1 MNVMVDL
8 GLRRLYLAVAMGMD
22 IRNVEPSTT
31 SKKIRDSRFLFTLY
45 HLSMNSKLTLL
56 DDVFKD

>member
-22 IRNVEPSTT
+22 IRNVELIKT
-31 SKKIRDSRFLFTLY
+31 SKKIKDTLFLFTSN
-45 HLSMNSKLTLL
+45 HLSMNSELTLGE
-56 DDVFKD
+56 DIFK